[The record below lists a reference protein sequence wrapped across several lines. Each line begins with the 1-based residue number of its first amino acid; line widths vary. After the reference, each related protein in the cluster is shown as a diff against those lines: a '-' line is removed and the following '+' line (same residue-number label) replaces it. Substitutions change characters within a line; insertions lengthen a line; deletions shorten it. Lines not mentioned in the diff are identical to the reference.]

1 MPTYLI
7 RDKKTQ
13 KVAEMFMSI
22 SEMEKYLQDNP
33 NKERAPAS
41 PPIVSGVA
49 SARMKPDQ
57 GFRDVLRNIKHQNP
71 RSNVNTW

>member
-1 MPTYLI
+1 
-7 RDKKTQ
+7 
-13 KVAEMFMSI
+13 MSI

-49 SARMKPDQ
+49 SARMQPDQ

>member
-7 RDKKTQ
+7 RDKKSQ
-13 KVAEMFMSI
+13 KVEEMFMSI

>member
-1 MPTYLI
+1 
-7 RDKKTQ
+7 
-13 KVAEMFMSI
+13 MSI
-22 SEMEKYLQDNP
+22 SEMEKYLQDNT

>member
-1 MPTYLI
+1 
-7 RDKKTQ
+7 
-13 KVAEMFMSI
+13 MSI

-71 RSNVNTW
+71 SSNGNTW

>member
-7 RDKKTQ
+7 RDKKSQ
-13 KVAEMFMSI
+13 KVEEMFMSI

-49 SARMKPDQ
+49 SARIKTEQ

>member
-1 MPTYLI
+1 
-7 RDKKTQ
+7 
-13 KVAEMFMSI
+13 MSI

-49 SARMKPDQ
+49 SARMKTDQ
-57 GFRDVLRNIKHQNP
+57 GFRDVL
-71 RSNVNTW
+71 

>member
-1 MPTYLI
+1 MQTYII
-7 RDKKTQ
+7 RDKQSK
-13 KVAEMFMSI
+13 KVAEMFMGI
-22 SEMEKYLQDNP
+22 SEMKKSQEDNP
-33 NKERAPAS
+33 NMERAPFES
-41 PPIVSGVA
+41 FLVSGVA

>member
-1 MPTYLI
+1 
-7 RDKKTQ
+7 
-13 KVAEMFMSI
+13 MSI

-41 PPIVSGVA
+41 PLIVSGLA

>member
-1 MPTYLI
+1 
-7 RDKKTQ
+7 
-13 KVAEMFMSI
+13 MSS

-33 NKERAPAS
+33 NKERAPVS

>member
-7 RDKKTQ
+7 RDKKSQ
-13 KVAEMFMSI
+13 KTEEMFMSI

-57 GFRDVLRNIKHQNP
+57 GFRDVLRNIKHLNP

>member
-1 MPTYLI
+1 
-7 RDKKTQ
+7 
-13 KVAEMFMSI
+13 MSI

-41 PPIVSGVA
+41 PPIVPGVA